1 MTWSKDVSFDGFQK
15 KVDDWYA
22 QKMKDFQDGKT
33 VSPTELCNPP
43 IDAQY
48 ALNLIFKTL
57 VDDDLNLPYLTE
69 MPESAEQVNYT
80 MLFMILDRCSRKFRK
95 YVKRRTLSKPKKLR

>member
-1 MTWSKDVSFDGFQK
+1 MIWSKDVSFDGFQK

-33 VSPTELCNPP
+33 VFPTELCNPP

-80 MLFMILDRCSRKFRK
+80 MLFMILDRYSRKFRK